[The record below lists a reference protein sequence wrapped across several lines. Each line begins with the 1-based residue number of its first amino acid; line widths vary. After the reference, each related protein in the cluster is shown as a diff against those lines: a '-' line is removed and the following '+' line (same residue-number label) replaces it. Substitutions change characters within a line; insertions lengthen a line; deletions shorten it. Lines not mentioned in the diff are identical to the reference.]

1 MLAEIK
7 NRCTFATLNDMNI
20 TANKSKRTFTIR
32 KNGSKYRT
40 TRMSK
45 QEFETCFYNTLSD
58 WDSFLKSNQYYTV
71 K

>member
-7 NRCTFATLNDMNI
+7 NRCTFAILNDMNI
-20 TANKSKRTFTIR
+20 TANKAKRTFTIR

-45 QEFETCFYNTLSD
+45 QEFETCLYNTLSD
-58 WDSFLKSNQYYTV
+58 WDNFLKSNQYYIV

>member
-20 TANKSKRTFTIR
+20 TANKAKRTFTIC

-45 QEFETCFYNTLSD
+45 QEFETCLYNSLSD
-58 WDSFLKSNQYYTV
+58 WDNFLKSNQYYIV